1 MHRSTQVMLPQM
13 AQSACVEHVAIPKVF
28 LNWIVLLQ
36 TLSTAG
42 YVLGLVTAGFL
53 GASALLAVL
62 FGLATCCGRS
72 RSLACIALPFS

>member
-1 MHRSTQVMLPQM
+1 MNHIAVLMTVLVDAGS
-13 AQSACVEHVAIPKVF
+13 
-28 LNWIVLLQ
+28 LLQ

-62 FGLATCCGRS
+62 FALATCCGRS
-72 RSLACIALPFS
+72 RSLACLALPFS